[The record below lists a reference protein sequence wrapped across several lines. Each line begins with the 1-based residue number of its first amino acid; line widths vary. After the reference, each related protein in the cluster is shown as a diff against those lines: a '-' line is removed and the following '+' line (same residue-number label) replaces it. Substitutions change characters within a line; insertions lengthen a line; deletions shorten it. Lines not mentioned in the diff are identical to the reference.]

1 MKEIKLEE
9 LNLNPFTAF
18 GKDWM
23 ALSAGNEQDGC
34 NSMTVSWGHLGIVW
48 DDEKGYLPTAIV
60 YVRPQRYT
68 KKFMD
73 SEEYF
78 TLSYLGSGQHKP
90 LGVLGTK
97 SGRDCDKYQE
107 AGVHP
112 VFTDGTV
119 YLEEAKVV
127 FICRKIYQ
135 APLKEENFIDKN
147 VCNIVYPGKDFHDMY
162 VGEIVKVLAA
172 E

>member
-34 NSMTVSWGHLGIVW
+34 NSMTVSWGHVGIVW

-73 SEEYF
+73 CEEYF
-78 TLSYLGSGQHKP
+78 TLSYLAFS
-90 LGVLGTK
+90 
-97 SGRDCDKYQE
+97 E
-107 AGVHP
+107 ANP
-112 VFTDGTV
+112 DGTV
-119 YLEEAKVV
+119 TNT
-127 FICRKIYQ
+127 RKQECILSL
-135 APLKEENFIDKN
+135 PTERSISRKPRSFSSVERSIRL
-147 VCNIVYPGKDFHDMY
+147 P
-162 VGEIVKVLAA
+162 
-172 E
+172 

>member
-48 DDEKGYLPTAIV
+48 DDEKGYLPTPHV

-73 SEEYF
+73 CEEYF

-90 LGVLGTK
+90 LGVLGSK
-97 SGRDCDKYQE
+97 SGRDGDKVALTKLTPIALEHGVYFEQAELSFVCKKLYAHQFEKEQVPQE
-107 AGVHP
+107 VADWIYNRMPPH
-112 VFTDGTV
+112 TM
-119 YLEEAKVV
+119 
-127 FICRKIYQ
+127 FI
-135 APLKEENFIDKN
+135 
-147 VCNIVYPGKDFHDMY
+147 
-162 VGEIVKVLAA
+162 GEIVDVIEK
-172 E
+172 